1 MVRRTPPLLNCF
13 MITGVFTRLRYF
25 FLLTLIGWL
34 PIAEAQ
40 EDPLGIQRRLISVFD
55 ENQASVVRIKAAFE
69 SFDEGERKVSL
80 RVGTGYFVSADGM
93 LLTNTSVTLGAR
105 KVWAEQNGISYPLE
119 LVGADMD
126 TNIAL
131 LRIQEERAQ
140 PFEYIT
146 INERSYPSVGTM
158 ILSIGCA
165 LEFDPAPR
173 MGLVSGK
180 NTNFG
185 QRVFPTTYMRTTI
198 AANPGEGGAPVLD
211 LNGRFLGM
219 IVASIPEISASY
231 VIPAN
236 AVARVKNDLI
246 LNGSVRYGWIGLE
259 LENQPRDHE
268 DLAPLVITEIVENGP
283 SGEAGIHTGDRII
296 SVNNEPV
303 THVGYLREIFFLSRV
318 GQYLDFELER
328 NGQVIHASLK
338 IAVRPESETNQ

>member
-1 MVRRTPPLLNCF
+1 MTAAGVGIRLRIFLLLPLL
-13 MITGVFTRLRYF
+13 
-25 FLLTLIGWL
+25 FLSPLL
-34 PIAEAQ
+34 EAQ

-55 ENQASVVRIKAAFE
+55 ENESSVVRIKAAFE
-69 SFDEGERKVSL
+69 SYEQGERQVSL
-80 RVGTGYFVSADGM
+80 RVGTGYFISADGM
-93 LLTNTSVTLGAR
+93 LLSNTSVTLGAR
-105 KVWAEQNGISYPLE
+105 KVWAEKNGVSYPLE
-119 LVGADMD
+119 MVGADMD

-131 LRIQEERAQ
+131 LRVNKENTRY
-140 PFEYIT
+140 FDYIT
-146 INERSYPSVGTM
+146 ITERSYPPVGTM

-185 QRVFPTTYMRTTI
+185 KRVFPTTYMRTTI

-259 LENQPRDHE
+259 LENQPRSSE
-268 DLAPLVITEIVENGP
+268 DVAPLLITEITEQGP
-283 SGEAGIHTGDRII
+283 SDEAGLLVGDRILA
-296 SVNNEPV
+296 VNDQPV
-303 THVGYLREIFFLSRV
+303 RNVGYLREVFFLSRV
-318 GQYLDFELER
+318 GQYLDLELER
-328 NGQVIHASLK
+328 NGRVIHASLK
-338 IAVRPESETNQ
+338 IMERPEHEAPDS